1 MNLSVNQTFCFIPY
15 RFNQLML
22 RTAPFP
28 MPTIVQGSSTSL
40 FLWGWS
46 RRVFFWSSSLSQ
58 CLSCSAWLQWTDL
71 MIPKVLPS
79 TLQLVRQNWSRWH
92 GLDQL
97 IVWNAVYCSLL
108 IIVWWIIWQTFVGW
122 TKFSTLGTSFS
133 IIKFKFLRCCISS
146 WVLWKCS
153 GHYLIVSLVLC
164 SQVLFFNNL
173 GKWEER
179 NV

>member
-1 MNLSVNQTFCFIPY
+1 
-15 RFNQLML
+15 ML

-46 RRVFFWSSSLSQ
+46 RRVFFWSFSLSQ

-79 TLQLVRQNWSRWH
+79 TLQLVRQNWSQWN

-97 IVWNAVYCSLL
+97 IVWNTVYCSLL

-122 TKFSTLGTSFS
+122 TKFSTLGTTFS
-133 IIKFKFLRCCISS
+133 IIKFNCLRCCISS
-146 WVLWKCS
+146 WVLWKCT
-153 GHYLIVSLVLC
+153 GHYLIVSLALC

-173 GKWEER
+173 GKWEDWEKCL
-179 NV
+179 NNHDHDHESC